1 MKIIEALKKIKYLT
15 TKAADYRQ
23 KIGLYS
29 ADMDFD
35 QPPFPDMKSKVSEL
49 LQGHADIVKEICN
62 LKHKVQKTNCLH
74 NLTIELNN
82 TQVTKTLYEW
92 IQRRRELSAL
102 ELSAWNQLTDKGLS
116 DKQYQQTTGA
126 VGTVKMRRYYDPA
139 EKAKKVDQLKYEPVA
154 IDAALEM
161 ANCTVDLLES

>member
-23 KIGLYS
+23 KISLYS

-35 QPPFPDMKSKVSEL
+35 QPPFPDMKGKVSEL
-49 LQGHADIVKEICN
+49 LQGHSDIIKEICN
-62 LKHKVQKTNCLH
+62 LKHRVQKTNCLH
-74 NLTIELNN
+74 NLSIELNGN
-82 TQVTKTLYEW
+82 VVVKTLYEW

-102 ELSAWNQLTDKGLS
+102 ELSAWNGLTDKGLS

-126 VGTVKMRRYYDPA
+126 VGLIKMRRYYDPA
-139 EKAKKVDQLKYEPVA
+139 EKAKKIDQLKYEPVA

-161 ANCTVDLLES
+161 ANCTVDLLEA